1 VTSIAEARPAGRPSL
16 LRTALLLLLLGFGAG
31 QTPLPWGALWLA
43 IPLATAVSLLAAW
56 RFGRWALVF
65 PAALA
70 AFAPLV
76 GGPDALWTWWTPG
89 AALSGVW
96 MGLAEERGVAPGERA
111 WTLVPVLVLAA
122 ALPWSVRYHDLVAGV
137 DRELKLGDA
146 QMIELFRQL
155 GYTGDRLT
163 AFQHVVHDNARV
175 RLQALPHVLPTLLFV
190 WTAVLVGAGRSLAAR
205 ATGMLGWPGLTRG
218 RLLDWRLPDGVL
230 WMFLAGLALLVSPWA
245 QSAPTAWTLLLN
257 SGLGYCVQGVAVVES
272 LLLARGV
279 PSSIIVLTMVFVFT
293 IAMPVFVLTT
303 AAVGLSDVWLDYRRL
318 EPAAE

>member
-1 VTSIAEARPAGRPSL
+1 
-16 LRTALLLLLLGFGAG
+16 
-31 QTPLPWGALWLA
+31 
-43 IPLATAVSLLAAW
+43 
-56 RFGRWALVF
+56 
-65 PAALA
+65 
-70 AFAPLV
+70 
-76 GGPDALWTWWTPG
+76 
-89 AALSGVW
+89 
-96 MGLAEERGVAPGERA
+96 
-111 WTLVPVLVLAA
+111 
-122 ALPWSVRYHDLVAGV
+122 
-137 DRELKLGDA
+137 
-146 QMIELFRQL
+146 
-155 GYTGDRLT
+155 
-163 AFQHVVHDNARV
+163 VHDNARV

-230 WMFLAGLALLVSPWA
+230 WMFLAGLALLVSAWA